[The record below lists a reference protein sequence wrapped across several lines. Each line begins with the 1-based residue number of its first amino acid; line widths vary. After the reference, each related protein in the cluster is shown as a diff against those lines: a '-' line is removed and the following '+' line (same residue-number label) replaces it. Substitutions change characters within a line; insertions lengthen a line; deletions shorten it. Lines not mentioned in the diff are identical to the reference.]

1 MTAQVTKLRP
11 WWIRAR
17 VAAAARAKE
26 LESSAVTESSSYLA
40 ATAESYDAVA
50 VSYADFVQNELDG
63 LPLDAQCSPH
73 SPSP

>member
-1 MTAQVTKLRP
+1 
-11 WWIRAR
+11 
-17 VAAAARAKE
+17 
-26 LESSAVTESSSYLA
+26 VTESSSYLA